1 MNQNTLKVWS
11 SNRLWAVSV
20 GETLAWAGLFYIFPA
35 SLLRWKLHFGWSIS
49 ELSVAL
55 MIALIVS
62 AVAGIGSGKV
72 IDKGFGRELMMIG
85 VVLGGVCLTIVPFI
99 QSLGSFYILWAVIGV
114 AMGACL
120 YDPCF
125 AILTRQYS
133 SEAKEPIVMVSLLA
147 GFSITFCFILSNYI
161 SSVFSWQFSFY
172 IFGFL
177 LCFFAAPLFWFG
189 ISADRGEKSIKEET
203 SCKPYGFSTVL
214 GALISKPF
222 FWGLSIMFAAFALN
236 HIMLIS
242 QILPLF
248 ESKGATPTSSVLIAS
263 AMGPMQVGGR
273 VGLLLIEKRLKRQFD
288 IAWVA
293 ILSCLILVCAS
304 GMLYFSETSLL
315 LLGVFVVFQGIAF
328 GIINIVKPVIVATLL
343 GESDFGFIAAIV
355 GIGYILGFAVAPGVS
370 GLVSDFWGLDV
381 LISTTFLIALLGF
394 VVFSYVVLKS
404 RKVINLKGSR

>member
-62 AVAGIGSGKV
+62 AVSGIGSGKV

-85 VVLGGVCLTIVPFI
+85 VVLGGVCLALVHFI

-147 GFSITFCFILSNYI
+147 GFSITFCFILSTYI

-177 LCFFAAPLFWFG
+177 LCFLAAPLFWFG
-189 ISADRGEKSIKEET
+189 ISADRGEKSLKEET
-203 SCKPYGFSTVL
+203 PCKPNGFSTFL
-214 GALISKPF
+214 GDLISKPF

-315 LLGVFVVFQGIAF
+315 LLGVFVAFQGVAF

-355 GIGYILGFAVAPGVS
+355 GVGYILGFAVAPGVS

-404 RKVINLKGSR
+404 RKVINLKGWR